1 MQYAA
6 RVGERNCVTDAE
18 KNPQTVRERGDGFN
32 VFVQPLPFHKFH
44 GVEHAAVRQS
54 SHVVNGHNA
63 RMLESSQHTGL
74 ANQPVCEIA
83 VCSGEV
89 EYFQGHAPPEV
100 FVLRGIHHTPAP
112 ARDTIE
118 QSITRA
124 REVWL
129 ISALT
134 QSFERAVRKEFHFA
148 SQPNAAR
155 ASRWNSSSLPQSSRR
170 RSSAIFRNSR
180 RAHASALVTSVT
192 EIPYSFESCW
202 YEIFSPPSR
211 SYASNR

>member
-1 MQYAA
+1 MQDAA
-6 RVGERNCVTDAE
+6 GVGERNRITDAE
-18 KNPQTVRERGDGFN
+18 KNPQTVWERGDGFN

-44 GVEHAAVRQS
+44 GVEHAAVRERA
-54 SHVVNGHNA
+54 HVVNGHNA

-74 ANQPVCEIA
+74 ANQPACEIA
-83 VCSGEV
+83 ISSREV
-89 EYFQGHAPPEV
+89 EYFQGHAPLEV
-100 FVLRGIHHTPAP
+100 FVLRGIHDTHAP

-124 REVWL
+124 REVWH
-129 ISALT
+129 ICALT
-134 QSFERAVRKEFHFA
+134 QSFERGVRKEFHFA

-180 RAHASALVTSVT
+180 RAHASALVTSVKGM
-192 EIPYSFESCW
+192 PYSFESC
-202 YEIFSPPSR
+202 S
-211 SYASNR
+211 